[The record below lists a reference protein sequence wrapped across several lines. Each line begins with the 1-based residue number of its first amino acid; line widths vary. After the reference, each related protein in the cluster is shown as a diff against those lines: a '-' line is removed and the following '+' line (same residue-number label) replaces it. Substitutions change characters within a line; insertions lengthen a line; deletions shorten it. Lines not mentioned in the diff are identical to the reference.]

1 MDDSKERTVLVVDDE
16 PDIRFY
22 LKTILEN
29 AGFGVMLASN
39 GKQALD
45 RVKERKPDVISLDLV
60 MPRMSGL
67 KFYQYLQKNPEKA
80 DIPCVIL
87 SAHGKDDFGS
97 KDLARLQAEGADRPV
112 YYLEKPVKPSVYV
125 NTIREAMGLSALTDD
140 SQERESLIMQLQDKM
155 KDADT
160 ERLKKAL
167 RALA

>member
-1 MDDSKERTVLVVDDE
+1 MEDSRERTVLVVDDE

-29 AGFGVMLASN
+29 AGFAVMLASN

-45 RVKERKPDVISLDLV
+45 RVKEKKPDVISLDLV

-67 KFYQYLQKNPEKA
+67 KFYQYLKKNPEKA

-97 KDLARLQAEGADRPV
+97 KDLARLQTEGADRPV

-125 NTIREAMGLSALTDD
+125 NTIREAMGLPAVADD

-155 KDADT
+155 KNADT
-160 ERLKKAL
+160 SRLKEAL
-167 RALA
+167 RALV

>member
-1 MDDSKERTVLVVDDE
+1 MDDARGKTVLVVDDE
-16 PDIRFY
+16 PDIQFY
-22 LKTILEN
+22 LKTILQN
-29 AGFGVMLASN
+29 AGFDVMVASN

-45 RVKERKPDVISLDLV
+45 RVKEKKPDVISLDLV

-80 DIPCVIL
+80 DIPCVIVT
-87 SAHGKDDFGS
+87 AHGKDDFGS
-97 KDLARLQAEGADRPV
+97 KDLSRLQEEGANRPL

-125 NTIREAMGLSALTDD
+125 NTIREAMGLSAVTDD
-140 SQERESLIMQLQDKM
+140 SEERQSLLMQLQDKM

-160 ERLKKAL
+160 ERLKEAL

>member
-1 MDDSKERTVLVVDDE
+1 MDAARGKMVLVVDDE
-16 PDIRFY
+16 PDIQFY
-22 LKTILEN
+22 LKTILQN
-29 AGFGVMLASN
+29 AGFDVMVASN

-80 DIPCVIL
+80 DIPCVIVT
-87 SAHGKDDFGS
+87 AHGKDDFGS
-97 KDLARLQAEGADRPV
+97 KDLSRLQEEWANRPL

-125 NTIREAMGLSALTDD
+125 NTIREAMGLSAVTDD
-140 SQERESLIMQLQDKM
+140 SEERQSLLMQLQDRM

-160 ERLKKAL
+160 ERLKDAL

>member
-1 MDDSKERTVLVVDDE
+1 MDAARGKMVLVVDDE
-16 PDIRFY
+16 PDIQFY
-22 LKTILEN
+22 LKTILQN
-29 AGFGVMLASN
+29 AGFDVMVAST

-80 DIPCVIL
+80 DIPCVIVT
-87 SAHGKDDFGS
+87 AHGKDDFGS
-97 KDLARLQAEGADRPV
+97 KDLSRLQEEGANRPL

-125 NTIREAMGLSALTDD
+125 NTIREAMGLSAVTDD
-140 SQERESLIMQLQDKM
+140 SEERQSLLMQLQDKM

>member
-160 ERLKKAL
+160 ARLKEAL
-167 RALA
+167 RALI